1 MAIVEATAKAVI
13 KQKLL
18 LARNNTTDA
27 DEALDALVD
36 ALYQIIKE
44 LLTNAT
50 VIGICGG
57 AGNPLTQGK
66 IT

>member
-1 MAIVEATAKAVI
+1 MPIIEVAAKAKI

-36 ALYQIIKE
+36 ALYEIIKE
-44 LLTNAT
+44 LITNAT
-50 VIGICGG
+50 VVGVCPSGG
-57 AGNPLTQGK
+57 GPLTLGK

>member
-1 MAIVEATAKAVI
+1 MPITEAETKAKI

-18 LARNNTTDA
+18 VARNNTTNA
-27 DEALDALVD
+27 DEALDALVE
-36 ALYQIIKE
+36 ALYEIIQE

-50 VIGICGG
+50 VIGVCPSGG
-57 AGNPLTQGK
+57 GPLTQGK